1 MVLEGY
7 EEPKVLCSDCT
18 LACDGVLMVFCLLP
32 KASMPKQETLRET
45 QFRKSA
51 KKMQMFLFGYV
62 LVNFIVWYLGHKLM
76 KAWKHQPLVLR
87 IHRRSVRY
95 WKT

>member
-1 MVLEGY
+1 
-7 EEPKVLCSDCT
+7 
-18 LACDGVLMVFCLLP
+18 
-32 KASMPKQETLRET
+32 MPKQKILRET
-45 QFRKSA
+45 QFRKCA

-62 LVNFIVWYLGHKLM
+62 LVNFIVWYLGHKLI
-76 KAWKHQPLVLR
+76 KPWKHQPLVFR